1 MVWRRCSA
9 SSALDTPVQN
19 RSHRDRK
26 RILPSNHRKA
36 YQQGSTEI
44 DGTGPRLRPYFYGSA
59 HVHLPGCRD
68 MKDLTG
74 RLERL
79 EARAGRRSGLSS
91 ERRKYLTDRAV
102 LHRDEEALAELN
114 LHRLDTIVG
123 SVEQR
128 AAAIAAGIRVCHE
141 PI

>member
-1 MVWRRCSA
+1 
-9 SSALDTPVQN
+9 
-19 RSHRDRK
+19 
-26 RILPSNHRKA
+26 
-36 YQQGSTEI
+36 
-44 DGTGPRLRPYFYGSA
+44 
-59 HVHLPGCRD
+59 

-102 LHRDEEALAELN
+102 LHGDQEALAELE
-114 LHRLDTIVG
+114 LHRPGTIVG
-123 SVEQR
+123 FVEQR

-141 PI
+141 PSD

>member
-1 MVWRRCSA
+1 
-9 SSALDTPVQN
+9 
-19 RSHRDRK
+19 
-26 RILPSNHRKA
+26 
-36 YQQGSTEI
+36 
-44 DGTGPRLRPYFYGSA
+44 
-59 HVHLPGCRD
+59 

-102 LHRDEEALAELN
+102 LHRDDEALAELN
-114 LHRLDTIVG
+114 LHRPDTIVG

-141 PI
+141 PSD

>member
-1 MVWRRCSA
+1 
-9 SSALDTPVQN
+9 
-19 RSHRDRK
+19 
-26 RILPSNHRKA
+26 
-36 YQQGSTEI
+36 
-44 DGTGPRLRPYFYGSA
+44 
-59 HVHLPGCRD
+59 

-102 LHRDEEALAELN
+102 LHGDQEALAELE
-114 LHRLDTIVG
+114 LHRPVG
-123 SVEQR
+123 FVEQR

-141 PI
+141 PSD

>member
-1 MVWRRCSA
+1 
-9 SSALDTPVQN
+9 
-19 RSHRDRK
+19 
-26 RILPSNHRKA
+26 
-36 YQQGSTEI
+36 
-44 DGTGPRLRPYFYGSA
+44 
-59 HVHLPGCRD
+59 

-79 EARAGRRSGLSS
+79 EARAGRRLGLSS

-114 LHRLDTIVG
+114 LHRPDTIVG
-123 SVEQR
+123 FVEQR

-141 PI
+141 PSD

>member
-1 MVWRRCSA
+1 
-9 SSALDTPVQN
+9 
-19 RSHRDRK
+19 
-26 RILPSNHRKA
+26 
-36 YQQGSTEI
+36 
-44 DGTGPRLRPYFYGSA
+44 
-59 HVHLPGCRD
+59 

-102 LHRDEEALAELN
+102 RYGDQVALAELE
-114 LHRLDTIVG
+114 LHRLATIVG

-128 AAAIAAGIRVCHE
+128 FAAVAAGIRVGHE
-141 PI
+141 QI

>member
-1 MVWRRCSA
+1 
-9 SSALDTPVQN
+9 
-19 RSHRDRK
+19 
-26 RILPSNHRKA
+26 
-36 YQQGSTEI
+36 
-44 DGTGPRLRPYFYGSA
+44 
-59 HVHLPGCRD
+59 

-102 LHRDEEALAELN
+102 RY
-114 LHRLDTIVG
+114 
-123 SVEQR
+123 VEQR
-128 AAAIAAGIRVCHE
+128 AAAVAAGIRARHE

>member
-1 MVWRRCSA
+1 
-9 SSALDTPVQN
+9 
-19 RSHRDRK
+19 
-26 RILPSNHRKA
+26 
-36 YQQGSTEI
+36 
-44 DGTGPRLRPYFYGSA
+44 
-59 HVHLPGCRD
+59 

-114 LHRLDTIVG
+114 LHRPDTILG
-123 SVEQR
+123 FVEQR
-128 AAAIAAGIRVCHE
+128 AAALAAGIRVCHE
-141 PI
+141 PSD